1 MYLYGSNIKQMKL
14 PDFYNTIKP
23 IILKDDLA
31 EFLGAPEDGVIEM
44 NYLDVVKMAGH
55 SCVTVAGA
63 YIMTFKGLKA
73 LYGLELPKRGEIKVE
88 LRDAA
93 ADGSIGVS
101 GTVFSNITGAA
112 GDSGFGGLA
121 GRFARRGLLFFST
134 DIDGFVRFTRT
145 DTAKSVVVKYKPANV
160 VHSGNIMMSALG
172 PQATDESRKAFPK
185 QWQEMIKTL
194 FENIDEVVELS

>member
-1 MYLYGSNIKQMKL
+1 MKL
-14 PDFYNTIKP
+14 PDFYNTIEP

-63 YIMTFKGLKA
+63 YIMTVKGLKA
-73 LYGLELPKRGEIKVE
+73 LYGEELPKRGEIKVE
-88 LRDAA
+88 LRDRVE
-93 ADGSIGVS
+93 DGSMGVS

-112 GDSGFGGLA
+112 GENGFGGLA
-121 GRFARRGLLFFST
+121 GRFARKYLLFFNT

-145 DTAKSVVVKYKPANV
+145 DTGKSVVVKYNPGKV
-160 VHSGNIMMSALG
+160 IQSGNIMMSALG

-194 FENIDEVVELS
+194 FENIDEVVDIS